1 MQIEKESLPDF
12 WTGTITVGTGTAVQ
26 LSSAKHE
33 IRKGVYLRVG
43 AVPAD
48 ALLSVGKTALDAA
61 NGFIIPFGETSPML
75 YVDDL
80 SKLWLI
86 STKDN
91 TPVTW
96 IAF

>member
-12 WTGTITVGTGTAVQ
+12 WSGTITVGLTAVQ
-26 LSSAKHE
+26 LSSVKHE

-43 AVPAD
+43 AAPAD
-48 ALLSVGKTALDAA
+48 SLVSVGKTPTDAA
-61 NGFIIPFGETSPML
+61 IGFIVPAGGTSPML
-75 YVDDL
+75 FVEDL
-80 SKLWLI
+80 NKVWLV
-86 STKDN
+86 STKLA